1 MSYGLAILQ
10 KSSKNGTCLSSLI
23 VYRAKKMTLS
33 LKRVGILGNWGNQI
47 LIPPREGL
55 IYSLAFYP
63 RTYGGGE
70 GYPAQK
76 RRKNEENH

>member
-23 VYRAKKMTLS
+23 IHRAKRYLS
-33 LKRVGILGNWGNQI
+33 LENEWGFWGFGELNSNTAPQGAHILLGVLFENIRGW
-47 LIPPREGL
+47 
-55 IYSLAFYP
+55 
-63 RTYGGGE
+63 E